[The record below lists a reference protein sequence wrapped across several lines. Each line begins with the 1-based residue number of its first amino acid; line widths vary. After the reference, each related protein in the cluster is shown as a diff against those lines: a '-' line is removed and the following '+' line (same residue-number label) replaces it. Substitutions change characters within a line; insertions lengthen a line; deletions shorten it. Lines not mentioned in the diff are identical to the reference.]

1 MAIVI
6 GPNGSKWV
14 QMISWSSNLGVLS
27 LMEAGRASADQHLLL
42 FEPQLCA
49 AHLLGFLN
57 EAIRGEESL
66 DAQGAANEASKE
78 LTEYAGNAAML
89 RIIRS

>member
-14 QMISWSSNLGVLS
+14 QMILWSSNLGVLS
-27 LMEAGRASADQHLLL
+27 LMEAARPSANQHLL

-89 RIIRS
+89 KIIRS